1 MGLCPRCLMQGVA
14 QPTQAASSGM
24 TLPTREEIETA
35 FPEFEVQ
42 EMIGHGGMG
51 AVFRVR
57 QRKLDRTVALKVLP
71 RSLAA
76 DPAFAERFHRE
87 ARALAKL
94 NHPNIVTVHDFG
106 EQGGWYFLLMELVDG
121 VNLRQAMQSNRFTP
135 EQALEIVPKICEA
148 LQFAHGEGVLHRDI
162 KPENILLDAKG
173 RVKIADFGIAKL
185 GAADDERI
193 TLTMSGARLGTLAYM
208 APEQIEHPAQVDHR
222 ADIYSLGVVFYEL
235 LTGELPL
242 GRFAAPS
249 EKSAV
254 NALVDDVV
262 FRTLEKE
269 RERRYQSAGEMKTQ
283 VETLV
288 GQSGPVS
295 AQPPPAPTVEAKP
308 PGRFSGP
315 GMALGLLILGFLFS
329 ATTMVSLWTKRQ
341 GPVSQPL
348 SGPVHIESLEGPP
361 RHKPMPSSHSQFSVQ
376 PGVSLFTLFV
386 IMGVPALMGT
396 ALGWKNL
403 VRLRRAAS
411 PRSGIVL
418 ASIAALLI
426 PMSLLWMI
434 VSTNITPEGLA
445 WLDAIALTS
454 ILLTWFCCWLNPH
467 PRPWATKAVLAF
479 TLTLVPIICIAH
491 GWEGYQQRQEVRWA
505 QELNLLQN
513 QINVTRKLTNA
524 GQAPTS
530 ALLELEKQMLT
541 LQVQKRASTV
551 LPLSSED
558 RAWFGITGLFIVLS
572 TLLGW
577 LARAELLK
585 PGANERGLGLAK
597 FAAYFWP
604 IAVLPLLLLVLS

>member
-1 MGLCPRCLMQGVA
+1 MQGVV
-14 QPTQAASSGM
+14 QPTQPAAGGLV
-24 TLPTREEIETA
+24 LPTREEIELA

-121 VNLRQAMQSNRFTP
+121 INLRQAMQSNRFTP

-185 GAADDERI
+185 GESEGESI
-193 TLTMSGARLGTLAYM
+193 TLTMSGARMGTLAYM
-208 APEQIEHPAQVDHR
+208 APEQIEHPGQVDHR

-254 NALVDDVV
+254 NTQVDDVV

-288 GQSGPVS
+288 GHSGPALSV
-295 AQPPPAPTVEAKP
+295 PPLPPATEAKP
-308 PGRFSGP
+308 AGRFSGP
-315 GMALGLLILGFLFS
+315 GMAIGLLLLGFLLS
-329 ATTMVSLWTKRQ
+329 VATMVSVWTVRQ
-341 GPVSQPL
+341 GPVSQPV
-348 SGPVHIESLEGPP
+348 SGPVRIESQEGQPRPEPISVDHPP
-361 RHKPMPSSHSQFSVQ
+361 VAVQ
-376 PGVSLFTLFV
+376 PSVSFLALFA
-386 IMGVPALMGT
+386 IMGVPVLIGT
-396 ALGWKNL
+396 VLGWKNL

-411 PRSGIVL
+411 PRSGIVV
-418 ASIAALLI
+418 ASIAALLL
-426 PMSLLWMI
+426 PFSVLWI
-434 VSTNITPEGLA
+434 AIATNIEPEGLA
-445 WLDAIALTS
+445 WLDAIALTC
-454 ILLTWFCCWLNPH
+454 ILLTWFCCWMNPH
-467 PRPWATKAVLAF
+467 PTPWSAKAVLAF
-479 TLTLVPIICIAH
+479 TLTFVPILCIAH
-491 GWEGYQQRQEVRWA
+491 GWEGYQRGQQVRWA
-505 QELNLLQN
+505 QELNLLQE
-513 QINVTRKLTNA
+513 QINQTRRLANA
-524 GQAPTS
+524 GQAPNEIM
-530 ALLELEKQMLT
+530 LELEKQMLT
-541 LQVQKRASTV
+541 LHVQKRPSTL
-551 LPLSSED
+551 LPLSSAD
-558 RAWFGITGLFIVLS
+558 RACFGTALLFAIIS

-577 LARAELLK
+577 MARADLLK
-585 PGANERGLGLAK
+585 PNYQQRGIGMAK
-597 FAAYFWP
+597 WAAYFWP
-604 IAVLPLLLLVLS
+604 VAVVPLLLLLLA

>member
-1 MGLCPRCLMQGVA
+1 MQGVA
-14 QPTQAASSGM
+14 QPTQAGTNGM
-24 TLPTREEIETA
+24 ILPTQEEIALA
-35 FPEFEVQ
+35 FPEYEVQ

-121 VNLRQAMQSNRFTP
+121 INLRQAMQSNRFTP
-135 EQALEIVPKICEA
+135 EQALEIVPKVCEA
-148 LQFAHGEGVLHRDI
+148 LQFAHSEGVLHRDI

-185 GAADDERI
+185 GEAEGATI
-193 TLTMSGARLGTLAYM
+193 TLTMSGAQMGTLAYM
-208 APEQIEHPAQVDHR
+208 APEQIEHPGQVDHR

-254 NALVDDVV
+254 NTQVDDVV

-288 GQSGPVS
+288 GHSGPVLPVPPS
-295 AQPPPAPTVEAKP
+295 AAAAEAKP
-308 PGRFSGP
+308 SGRFSGP
-315 GMALGLLILGFLFS
+315 GMALGCLLLGFLLCVPS
-329 ATTMVSLWTKRQ
+329 MMKVWTARQ
-341 GPVSQPL
+341 GPVPQAVDRASVQF
-348 SGPVHIESLEGPP
+348 EAKEGPP
-361 RHKPMPSSHSQFSVQ
+361 RTEPTPSAHQQFSVQ
-376 PGVSLFTLFV
+376 PGSLLDLFA
-386 IMGVPALMGT
+386 IMGVPVLVLIGT
-396 ALGWKNL
+396 VLGWKNL
-403 VRLRRAAS
+403 VRLRRSAS
-411 PRSGIVL
+411 PRSGIVV
-418 ASIAALLI
+418 ASIAALLL
-426 PMSLLWMI
+426 PFSVLLTVI
-434 VSTNITPEGLA
+434 ATNINPEGLA
-445 WLDAIALTS
+445 WLDAIALTC
-454 ILLTWFCCWLNPH
+454 ILLTWFCCWMNPH
-467 PRPWATKAVLAF
+467 PTPWSGKAVLAF
-479 TLTLVPIICIAH
+479 TLTLVPILCIAH
-491 GWEGYQQRQEVRWA
+491 GWEGYLRSQEIRWA
-505 QELNLLQN
+505 QELNLLQE
-513 QINVTRKLTNA
+513 QINQTRRLANA
-524 GQAPTS
+524 GQAPNEVM
-530 ALLELEKQMLT
+530 LELEKQLLT
-541 LQVQKRASTV
+541 LHVQKRPSTL
-551 LPLSSED
+551 LPLSSAD
-558 RAWFGITGLFIVLS
+558 RACFGIALMCAIIS

-577 LARAELLK
+577 MARADLLK
-585 PGANERGLGLAK
+585 PNHQQRGLGMAK

-604 IAVLPLLLLVLS
+604 VALVPLLLILLA

>member
-1 MGLCPRCLMQGVA
+1 MQGVA
-14 QPTQAASSGM
+14 QPTQAGANGM
-24 TLPTREEIETA
+24 VLPTREEIELA
-35 FPEFEVQ
+35 FPEYDVQ

-57 QRKLDRTVALKVLP
+57 QRNLDRTVALKVLP

-121 VNLRQAMQSNRFTP
+121 INLRQAMQSNRFTP

-185 GAADDERI
+185 GEAEGAAI
-193 TLTMSGARLGTLAYM
+193 TLTMSGAQMGTLAYM
-208 APEQIEHPAQVDHR
+208 APEQIEHPGQVDHR

-254 NALVDDVV
+254 NTQVDNVV

-288 GQSGPVS
+288 GHSGPALAV
-295 AQPPPAPTVEAKP
+295 PPVPPAAEAKP

-315 GMALGLLILGFLFS
+315 GVAFGCLIFGFLLS
-329 ATTMVSLWTKRQ
+329 VATLMGVKTMAQ
-341 GPVSQPL
+341 GQASQAVDRASVQIEAQEGQPRPEPAPV
-348 SGPVHIESLEGPP
+348 VHT
-361 RHKPMPSSHSQFSVQ
+361 RAVAQ
-376 PGVSLFTLFV
+376 PGVSFFALFAV
-386 IMGVPALMGT
+386 MGLPVLLGMV
-396 ALGWKNL
+396 LGWKNL

-411 PRSGIVL
+411 PRKGIVM
-418 ASIAALLI
+418 ASIAALLL
-426 PMSLLWMI
+426 PFSVLWI
-434 VSTNITPEGLA
+434 VIATNVDPEGLA
-445 WLDAIALTS
+445 WLDAIALTC
-454 ILLTWFCCWLNPH
+454 ILLTWFCCWMNPH
-467 PRPWATKAVLAF
+467 PTPWSAKAVLAF
-479 TLTLVPIICIAH
+479 TLTFVPLLCIAH
-491 GWEGYQQRQEVRWA
+491 GWEGYQRSQEIRWA

-513 QINVTRKLTNA
+513 QINETRRLANA
-524 GQAPTS
+524 GQAPNEVM
-530 ALLELEKQMLT
+530 LELERRMLT
-541 LQVQKRASTV
+541 LHVQKRPSTM
-551 LPLSSED
+551 LPLSGRD
-558 RAWFGITGLFIVLS
+558 RACLGIALLFAIIS

-577 LARAELLK
+577 MARADLLK
-585 PGANERGLGLAK
+585 PNNQQRGIGMAK
-597 FAAYFWP
+597 LAAYFWP
-604 IAVLPLLLLVLS
+604 VAVVPLLLVLLA

>member
-1 MGLCPRCLMQGVA
+1 MQGVA
-14 QPTQAASSGM
+14 QPTQAGASASGLVM
-24 TLPTREEIETA
+24 PTQEEVQLA
-35 FPEFEVQ
+35 FPEYEVQ

-57 QRKLDRTVALKVLP
+57 QPKLDRTVALKVLP

-106 EQGGWYFLLMELVDG
+106 EQNGWYFLLMELVDG
-121 VNLRQAMQSNRFTP
+121 INLRQAMQSNRFTP
-135 EQALEIVPKICEA
+135 EQALNIVPKICEA

-185 GAADDERI
+185 GANDGEAI
-193 TLTMSGARLGTLAYM
+193 TLTMSGAQMGTLAYM
-208 APEQIEHPAQVDHR
+208 APEQIEHPGEVDHR

-242 GRFAAPS
+242 GRFAPPS

-254 NALVDDVV
+254 NRQVDDVV

-288 GQSGPVS
+288 GQSSPSSNVAS
-295 AQPPPAPTVEAKP
+295 PAPPVVAKP

-315 GMALGLLILGFLFS
+315 GMALGMLILGALL
-329 ATTMVSLWTKRQ
+329 SLASVVGVWVVREAPARITPIDQAHNQSR
-341 GPVSQPL
+341 
-348 SGPVHIESLEGPP
+348 
-361 RHKPMPSSHSQFSVQ
+361 PSTNEIVTVQ
-376 PGVSLFTLFV
+376 PGMSW
-386 IMGVPALMGT
+386 IMILVVLGSFLLIGT
-396 ALGWKNL
+396 VLGWKNL
-403 VRLRRAAS
+403 VRLRKSTS
-411 PRSGIVL
+411 PRPGIII
-418 ASIAALLI
+418 ASIAALLL
-426 PMSLLWMI
+426 PLSLVWI
-434 VSTNITPEGLA
+434 VISTTIEPEGLA
-445 WLDAIALTS
+445 WLDACVVTL

-467 PRPWATKAVLAF
+467 PRPWSAKAVLAF
-479 TLTLVPIICIAH
+479 TLAIVPILCMAH
-491 GWEGYQQRQEVRWA
+491 GWEGYQRRQEIRWM
-505 QELNLLQN
+505 QQLNLIQD
-513 QINVTRKLTNA
+513 QINQTQRLANS
-524 GQAPTS
+524 GQAANAT
-530 ALLELEKQMLT
+530 LLELQRKLLA
-541 LQVQKRASTV
+541 LQVQQRPSVV
-551 LPLSSED
+551 LPLSSQD
-558 RAWFGITGLFIVLS
+558 RVWFAMIVLFAVLS

-577 LARAELLK
+577 MARSDLLK
-585 PGANERGLGLAK
+585 PENTKRGIGMAK

-604 IAVLPLLLLVLS
+604 VGAVPLLLVLLA